1 MPYPHLSI
9 MTSNEQKVFE
19 LLKKKFILLSALI
32 AGGVGISVF
41 AASTQAVMGNHN

>member
-1 MPYPHLSI
+1 MF
-9 MTSNEQKVFE
+9 NG
-19 LLKKKFILLSALI
+19 LKKKFVLLSALI